1 MFCNG
6 SWLDEGELARPS
18 VATIIGRLS
27 LGIFLVPTHGYR
39 QCQRHDWAYQGES
52 N

>member
-18 VATIIGRLS
+18 VATITGRTS
-27 LGIFLVPTHGYR
+27 LGIFLVPAHGYKR
-39 QCQRHDWAYQGES
+39 C
-52 N
+52 